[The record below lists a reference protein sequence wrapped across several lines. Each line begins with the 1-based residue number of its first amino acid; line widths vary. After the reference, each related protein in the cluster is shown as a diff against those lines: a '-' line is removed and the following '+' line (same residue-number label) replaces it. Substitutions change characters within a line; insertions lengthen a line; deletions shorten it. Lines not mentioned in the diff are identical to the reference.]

1 MLYDIGVS
9 TTKKSLGR
17 GERNSFK
24 LIAGALQDRVE
35 SGAIPLGRYLPTE
48 RELQEEFGVS
58 RSTVRRALAM
68 LVEEGWAQNLPNRGV
83 IAGAGVTKPKTNN
96 IALIDDQTF
105 VLRVLYLRISEM
117 LRAKGYHLV
126 HVGGRI
132 HYKVEDAF
140 QYAADCGFAGAL
152 VWSFRGFP
160 DADAI
165 KVLSRR
171 LPTVAMDHRINGV
184 DTDLV
189 TFDYFNAAYQAT
201 AQLAKQGRT
210 RIAVTGML
218 DMLEVT
224 HQRFSG
230 YMKAM
235 FDHGLQP
242 FSADY
247 QFVTT
252 SGLARCDT
260 TGLVRR
266 LMDDDRPDAIFVMQ
280 DSYIAEVVEAVL
292 ECGLKIPDDIAVTT
306 IGDDI
311 DLTVD
316 GIGMTTVAVDWDA
329 MAELS
334 VQMLLDRI
342 ERPDRHPENQF
353 APQELIV
360 RGLCGASPNDWTAR
374 AGEVTGFHGELPY
387 PRSQYRFVSSRTGD
401 GAAADSATQS
411 GGYSQ

>member
-1 MLYDIGVS
+1 MS
-9 TTKKSLGR
+9 TKKKSLGR

-24 LIAGALQDRVE
+24 LIAGALQGRVE

-117 LRAKGYHLV
+117 LRARGYHLV

-140 QYAADCGFAGAL
+140 QHAVDCGFAGAL

-160 DADAI
+160 DAEAI
-165 KVLSRR
+165 RALSRR

-201 AQLAKQGRT
+201 SQLAKQGRT

-230 YMKAM
+230 YMKAI

-242 FSADY
+242 VSADY

-252 SGLARCDT
+252 SGMGRCDT
-260 TGLVRR
+260 TNLARR
-266 LMDDDRPDAIFVMQ
+266 LMDEDRPDAIFVMQ
-280 DSYIAEVVEAVL
+280 DSYIADVVETIL
-292 ECGLKIPDDIAVTT
+292 ECGLKVPADVAVTT
-306 IGDDI
+306 IGDDV

-342 ERPDRHPENQF
+342 ERPDRHPEIQF

-360 RGLCGASPNDWTAR
+360 RGLCGAPPSDWTAR

-387 PRSQYRFVSSRTGD
+387 PRSQYRFVTSRTGD

-411 GGYSQ
+411 GGYS